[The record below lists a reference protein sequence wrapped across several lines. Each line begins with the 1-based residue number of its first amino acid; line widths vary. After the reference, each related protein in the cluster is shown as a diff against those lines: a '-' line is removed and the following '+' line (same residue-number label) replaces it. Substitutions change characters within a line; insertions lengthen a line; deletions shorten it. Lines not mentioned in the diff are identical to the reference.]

1 MRVKT
6 ISVFLLSSIN
16 LISQNIELI
25 NPDSTII
32 EPNVFWRGVSKDVIF
47 TTVITIS
54 IFLIGLIIKYFY
66 EFCIERKRLQSVKK
80 YFIKLIKSLYEPIE
94 VQCSSYMVLS
104 NNIANFQKLD
114 FAFEENPRLNTE
126 GLKQVS
132 QYDYYKSFI
141 TISKRNNRDQVFNS
155 LISIFNILRS
165 IELQKEFANINYRD
179 FISRHREYINNFN
192 NSVNKLLR
200 ANDSALSVIQD
211 GDVLIIEMQKIMNSV
226 ENREGNIQIIKEKI
240 IDPLYDLFVN
250 TKADRRSLFFLE
262 IVISIRKS
270 YSDLEYLR
278 DIHSKLFNNFSNKLN
293 SMQQELI
300 NNIRIFENN
309 KMNN

>member
-1 MRVKT
+1 MKIKAIV
-6 ISVFLLSSIN
+6 IFIFSSIT
-16 LISQNIELI
+16 LIAQKSIMANT
-25 NPDSTII
+25 DSTII
-32 EPNVFWRGVSKDVIF
+32 EPNLLWRGVSKDVIF
-47 TTVITIS
+47 TTFVTIS
-54 IFLIGLIIKYFY
+54 IFLIGLIIKYLY
-66 EFCIERKRLQSVKK
+66 EFCIERKRLQSIKK
-80 YFIKLIKSLYEPIE
+80 YFIKLITSLYEPIK
-94 VQCSSYMVLS
+94 VQCSSYMFLS

-141 TISKRNNRDQVFNS
+141 TISKKKNRDQVFNS
-155 LISIFNILRS
+155 LISIFNILKS
-165 IELQKEFANINYRD
+165 IELQKEFANVNYRD
-179 FISRHREYINNFN
+179 FISRHREYINSFN

-200 ANDSALSVIQD
+200 ANDSALSVKQD
-211 GDVLIIEMQKIMNSV
+211 GDVLIIEMQKILSSV
-226 ENREGNIQIIKEKI
+226 ENREGNIQIIKERI

-278 DIHSKLFNNFSNKLN
+278 DIHSKLFNNFSSKLN

-300 NNIRIFENN
+300 NNIKVFEN
-309 KMNN
+309 KVNN